1 MQSWSQ
7 ADVITQLKTGTYP
20 TTQKELA
27 YYEQKQK
34 FPIYPF
40 VEVRKVQSNSA
51 TTDITKI
58 SEEQTFEIRFYMKYT
73 APESVE
79 EANRIATENELKAR
93 ITAKD
98 WIPTGVIHLENKQ
111 WTTQIIDDQIYGSK
125 STLRFSIKDVDTTSG
140 SGLIGADDKLELNSG
155 IAGTFTIQILGL
167 QTNQGFTMDP
177 HFNDTREKIYDP
189 NHLTKFGEFTITY
202 ENTNAIQTAIKA
214 INDLGITNNGK
225 YIRGNTTDGTLQ
237 TQQFSF
243 LIGDTRTSGNYGD
256 IERATTTFYATGNW
270 S

>member
-7 ADVITQLKTGTYP
+7 ADVITQLQTGTYP
-20 TTQKELA
+20 TTQKGLS
-27 YYEQKQK
+27 YYQQKQK

-40 VEVRKVQSNSA
+40 VEVRKIQSNSA
-51 TTDITKI
+51 TTDIQKE
-58 SEEQTFEIRFYMKYT
+58 SEEQVFEIRFYMKYT

-79 EANRIATENELKAR
+79 EADRIATENEILAR

-98 WIPTGVIHLENKQ
+98 WIPTGVIQLESKTWN
-111 WTTQIIDDQIYGSK
+111 TSIIEDPIYGSK
-125 STLRFSIKDVDTTSG
+125 SILRFSIKDVDTTSG
-140 SGLIGADDKLELNSG
+140 GGLIGADDKLELNSG

-167 QTNQGFTMDP
+167 QTNQGFSMDS

-189 NHLTKFGEFTITY
+189 NQLVKFGEFTITY

-214 INDLGITNNGK
+214 INDLGVTNNGK
-225 YIRGNTTDGTLQ
+225 YIRGKTSDGTLQ

-256 IERATTTFYATGNW
+256 IERATTTFYATGTW
-270 S
+270 

>member
-51 TTDITKI
+51 TTDIQKV

-79 EANRIATENELKAR
+79 EANRIATENELLAR
-93 ITAKD
+93 VTAKD
-98 WIPTGVIHLENKQ
+98 WIPTGVIQLENKQ

-125 STLRFSIKDVDTTSG
+125 STLRFSIKDIDTTSG
-140 SGLIGADDKLELNSG
+140 GGLIGADDKLELNSG
-155 IAGTFTIQILGL
+155 LAGVLTIQILGL
-167 QTNQGFTMDP
+167 QTNQGFSMDP

-189 NHLTKFGEFTITY
+189 NQLVKFGEFTITY

-214 INDLGITNNGK
+214 INDSGLTNNGK

-243 LIGDTRTSGNYGD
+243 LIGSTSTSGNYGD
-256 IERATTTFYATGNW
+256 IEKATTVFYATGTW
-270 S
+270 

>member
-7 ADVITQLKTGTYP
+7 ADVITQLQTGTYP
-20 TTQKELA
+20 TTQKGLS
-27 YYEQKQK
+27 YYQQKQK

-40 VEVRKVQSNSA
+40 VEVRKVQSNSES
-51 TTDITKI
+51 TDIQKE
-58 SEEQTFEIRFYMKYT
+58 SEEQVFEIRFYMKYT

-79 EANRIATENELKAR
+79 EADRIATENEILAR

-98 WIPTGVIHLENKQ
+98 WIPTGVIQLESKTWN
-111 WTTQIIDDQIYGSK
+111 TSIIEDPIYGSK
-125 STLRFSIKDVDTTSG
+125 SVLRFSIKDVDTTSG

-167 QTNQGFTMDP
+167 DTKQGFDMDP
-177 HFNDTREKIYDP
+177 HFNDVREKIYDP
-189 NHLTKFGEFTITY
+189 NQLTKFGEFTISY

-214 INDLGITNNGK
+214 INDLGVTNNGR
-225 YIRGNTTDGTLQ
+225 YIRGKTSDGTLQ

-243 LIGDTRTSGNYGD
+243 LIGSTATTGTYGS
-256 IERATTTFYATGNW
+256 IEKATTTFYATGTW
-270 S
+270 

>member
-20 TTQKELA
+20 TTQKGLS

-51 TTDITKI
+51 TTDIQKVA
-58 SEEQTFEIRFYMKYT
+58 EEQVFEIRFYMKYT

-79 EANRIATENELKAR
+79 EADRIATENELLAR

-98 WIPTGVIHLENKQ
+98 WIPTGIIQLESKT
-111 WTTQIIDDQIYGSK
+111 WTTQIIEDPIYGSK

-155 IAGTFTIQILGL
+155 ISGTFTIQILSL
-167 QTNQGFTMDP
+167 NTTQGFDMDA
-177 HFNDTREKIYDP
+177 HFNDKREKIYDP
-189 NHLTKFGEFTITY
+189 NQLVKFGEFTITY

-214 INDLGITNNGK
+214 INDLGVTNNGK
-225 YIRGNTTDGTLQ
+225 YIRGNSSDGTLQ
-237 TQQFSF
+237 TKQFSF
-243 LIGDTRTSGNYGD
+243 LIGSTSTIGSYGD
-256 IERATTTFYATGNW
+256 IERATTTFYATGTW
-270 S
+270 

>member
-20 TTQKELA
+20 TTQKGLS
-27 YYEQKQK
+27 YYQQKQK

-51 TTDITKI
+51 TTDIQKE
-58 SEEQTFEIRFYMKYT
+58 SEEQVFEIRFYMKYT

-79 EANRIATENELKAR
+79 EADRIATENEILAR

-98 WIPTGVIHLENKQ
+98 WIPTGVIQLESKTWN
-111 WTTQIIDDQIYGSK
+111 TSIIEDPIYGSK
-125 STLRFSIKDVDTTSG
+125 SVLRFSIKDVDTTSG

-167 QTNQGFTMDP
+167 QTNQGFSMDP
-177 HFNDTREKIYDP
+177 HFNDVREKIYDP
-189 NHLTKFGEFTITY
+189 NQLVKFGEFTISY

-225 YIRGNTTDGTLQ
+225 YIRGKTSDGTLQ

-243 LIGDTRTSGNYGD
+243 LIGNTTTAGNYGD
-256 IERATTTFYATGNW
+256 IEKATTTFYATGTW
-270 S
+270 